1 MEIVEIVEMIWML
14 SLNWLLLYPRGN
26 CENSG
31 NSGNYVGVMADEK
44 ALHSVEK
51 VKLVEKVEM
60 VFVLLVSDPTHYLV
74 EIVVLVKIE

>member
-1 MEIVEIVEMIWML
+1 
-14 SLNWLLLYPRGN
+14 
-26 CENSG
+26 
-31 NSGNYVGVMADEK
+31 MADEA

-74 EIVVLVKIE
+74 EIVVLVKIA